1 MEKLDQ
7 VSPEIEGLTI
17 SFAERYIRLQLQK
30 KSLCEDV
37 KELKKEFEEQGLPTK
52 QVIKAID
59 RIRKELKE
67 GSDSEVEINTFKNML
82 YDKTI
87 IQDRKSTRLNS
98 SHL

>member
-30 KSLCEDV
+30 KSLCEDI

-67 GSDSEVEINTFKNML
+67 EFDSEVEINTFKNML

-87 IQDRKSTRLNS
+87 IQNGLTELDAKG
-98 SHL
+98 

>member
-7 VSPEIEGLTI
+7 VSSEIEGLTI

-87 IQDRKSTRLNS
+87 IQNGLTELDAKG
-98 SHL
+98 

>member
-67 GSDSEVEINTFKNML
+67 GSDSEVEINTFKDML
-82 YDKTI
+82 YDKTV
-87 IQDRKSTRLNS
+87 IQNGLTELDAKG
-98 SHL
+98 

>member
-87 IQDRKSTRLNS
+87 IQNGLTELDAKG
-98 SHL
+98 

>member
-7 VSPEIEGLTI
+7 VSPEIEDLTI

-30 KSLCEDV
+30 KALCGDV

-52 QVIKAID
+52 QVIKAMD

-82 YDKTI
+82 YDKTV
-87 IQDRKSTRLNS
+87 IQNGLTELDAKG
-98 SHL
+98 

>member
-1 MEKLDQ
+1 MEELDQ

-30 KSLCEDV
+30 KSLGEDV

-67 GSDSEVEINTFKNML
+67 GSESEIEINTFKDML

-87 IQDRKSTRLNS
+87 IQNGLTELDAKG
-98 SHL
+98 

>member
-17 SFAERYIRLQLQK
+17 SFAERYIKLQLQK

-67 GSDSEVEINTFKNML
+67 GSDSEVEINTFKDML

-87 IQDRKSTRLNS
+87 IQNGLTELDAKG
-98 SHL
+98 

>member
-1 MEKLDQ
+1 MEELDQ
-7 VSPEIEGLTI
+7 VSTEIEGLTI

-30 KSLCEDV
+30 KSLGEDV

-67 GSDSEVEINTFKNML
+67 GSESEIEINTFKDML
-82 YDKTI
+82 CDKAV
-87 IQDRKSTRLNS
+87 IQNGLTELDAKG
-98 SHL
+98 

>member
-7 VSPEIEGLTI
+7 VCSEFDGLTI
-17 SFAERYIRLQLQK
+17 SFAERYIRLHLQK

-87 IQDRKSTRLNS
+87 IQNGLTELDAKG
-98 SHL
+98 

>member
-1 MEKLDQ
+1 MEKLEQ

-87 IQDRKSTRLNS
+87 IQNGLTELDAKG
-98 SHL
+98 

>member
-17 SFAERYIRLQLQK
+17 SFAERYIKLQLQK

-87 IQDRKSTRLNS
+87 IQNGLTELDAKG
-98 SHL
+98 

>member
-17 SFAERYIRLQLQK
+17 SFAERYIKLQLQK

-37 KELKKEFEEQGLPTK
+37 KELKKEFEEQGLPTE

-87 IQDRKSTRLNS
+87 IQNGLTELDAKG
-98 SHL
+98 

>member
-1 MEKLDQ
+1 MEKLEQ

-17 SFAERYIRLQLQK
+17 SFAERYIKLQLQK

-87 IQDRKSTRLNS
+87 IQNGLTELDAKG
-98 SHL
+98 

>member
-67 GSDSEVEINTFKNML
+67 GSDSEIEINTFKNML
-82 YDKTI
+82 YDKTV
-87 IQDRKSTRLNS
+87 IQNGLTELDAKG
-98 SHL
+98 

>member
-37 KELKKEFEEQGLPTK
+37 KELKREFEEQGLPTK

-67 GSDSEVEINTFKNML
+67 GSDSEVEINTFKDML
-82 YDKTI
+82 YDKTV
-87 IQDRKSTRLNS
+87 IQNGLTELDAKG
-98 SHL
+98 

>member
-30 KSLCEDV
+30 KALCEDV

-87 IQDRKSTRLNS
+87 IQNGLTELDAKG
-98 SHL
+98 

>member
-82 YDKTI
+82 YDKTV
-87 IQDRKSTRLNS
+87 IQNGLTELDAKG
-98 SHL
+98 